1 MTPRIKGKSEIVKSG
16 WFARGM
22 IHVRKSLKRAPLL
35 ATHISCQAAT
45 AIRLRLARSL
55 AIGVSKMCF
64 CRAPLIMVAMTVMLS
79 CTNAGVRHSRAYF
92 YEKTWGHGSPAIVMN
107 PDETYSLVRHRI
119 KGKQALEEEIS
130 GGTYSVRSDG
140 TIVLLDRVSKLFMII
155 VVNNDSKRSTFEPVA
170 DMTLPGVAV
179 LTENIVIEP

>member
-1 MTPRIKGKSEIVKSG
+1 
-16 WFARGM
+16 
-22 IHVRKSLKRAPLL
+22 
-35 ATHISCQAAT
+35 
-45 AIRLRLARSL
+45 
-55 AIGVSKMCF
+55 
-64 CRAPLIMVAMTVMLS
+64 
-79 CTNAGVRHSRAYF
+79 
-92 YEKTWGHGSPAIVMN
+92 MN
-107 PDETYSLVRHRI
+107 PNETYSLVRHRI

-155 VVNNDSKRSTFEPVA
+155 VVNNDSKRSAFEPVA